1 MAAFAVFGAIGRV
14 ALLRIG
20 LMGRFAWVFF
30 LSLFVPTAT
39 MNERVEALLAEW
51 RGNPNPED

>member
-1 MAAFAVFGAIGRV
+1 M
-14 ALLRIG
+14 LRIG